1 MQTMQQ
7 RHIPAHYIAD
17 KHMEDA
23 AAPIPRAFA
32 ATQDCLRPGQHS
44 DDVARE
50 FFRMTPNH
58 AVPSVKHS
66 SVASSTQKRFVRQ
79 VSVPF
84 ENGVAAPQDDI
95 ASQLAAALAA
105 NAELQTKLDIQSAH
119 AHLLEEK
126 VVTQGRTVSA
136 LCVEVDRLTKDNEEL
151 SERLAMQM
159 EQRRIETEQF
169 KHHLA
174 MFKATSQGRRAM
186 QLQSYQPSSM
196 YGNQPRIS
204 LPGSSYP
211 PRKLAAVAPTTAS
224 SPVRRMSTAMGV
236 STTISGGDREH
247 TANGAPQ
254 EQPRKYPLRRMST
267 GAAATCA

>member
-1 MQTMQQ
+1 MQ
-7 RHIPAHYIAD
+7 RHIPAHRIAD
-17 KHMEDA
+17 ERMEDA
-23 AAPIPRAFA
+23 DSTPRTFN
-32 ATQDCLRPGQHS
+32 ATQNCLRPGQHS

-50 FFRMTPNH
+50 FFRMTPDH
-58 AVPSVKHS
+58 AIPSVKHS
-66 SVASSTQKRFVRQ
+66 LLASSTQKRFVRQ

-105 NAELQTKLDIQSAH
+105 NAELQSKLDIQSAH

-126 VVTQGRTVSA
+126 VVSQGRTVSA

-151 SERLAMQM
+151 NERLAMQM

-174 MFKATSQGRRAM
+174 MFKATRSSQGRRAM
-186 QLQSYQPSSM
+186 QLQSYQPNSM
-196 YGNQPRIS
+196 YGNRPRIS
-204 LPGSSYP
+204 LPDSPYP
-211 PRKLAAVAPTTAS
+211 PTKLAAVAPATAS

-247 TANGAPQ
+247 TVNGAPQ

-267 GAAATCA
+267 GAAAICA